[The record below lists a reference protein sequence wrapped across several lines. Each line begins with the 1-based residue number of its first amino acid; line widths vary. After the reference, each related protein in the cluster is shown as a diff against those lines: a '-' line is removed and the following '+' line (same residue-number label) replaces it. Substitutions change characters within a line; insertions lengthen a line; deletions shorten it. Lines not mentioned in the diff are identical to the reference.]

1 MTYCEPALFII
12 IGVYVVAVNVRKMNA
27 EDDQS
32 GACLKDPG
40 EMSRHKMSLLTE
52 IAITTTAISSMNL
65 KDFIILW

>member
-1 MTYCEPALFII
+1 MSQHVI
-12 IGVYVVAVNVRKMNA
+12 AVNVRKMNA

-52 IAITTTAISSMNL
+52 TAITTTAISSMNL

>member
-12 IGVYVVAVNVRKMNA
+12 IGVHVIAVNVRKMNA